1 MVAAKGKT
9 FVERISTPGLR
20 RRITIA
26 TMVIVIIAI
35 CVALASYTAWEG
47 VSAALVI
54 FFVSV
59 LGFSLVAAI
68 SYDAAVCWP
77 LVDAFWICGSFAAVV
92 VALINIDEAGSRQ

>member
-9 FVERISTPGLR
+9 LVNAFLRQGLR

-68 SYDAAVCWP
+68 SYDAAVC
-77 LVDAFWICGSFAAVV
+77 
-92 VALINIDEAGSRQ
+92 